1 MLPTAEFMP
10 ILQSIPT
17 TKGMRYRQYLCDPG
31 YLPSIRGI
39 VPSPSWR
46 RLVRDSFNEPVYIYV
61 NANARND
68 DERTVYD
75 AIPVRS
81 GWYSI
86 NKRTVIVLGS
96 VTLVAIIAASVA
108 VAVAIVKES
117 PRQPPVSGN

>member
-61 NANARND
+61 NTNARD
-68 DERTVYD
+68 DDKRTVDD
-75 AIPVRS
+75 AIPVRP

-96 VTLVAIIAASVA
+96 VTLVAFIASIVA
-108 VAVAIVKES
+108 VEMALVEKS
-117 PRQPPVSGN
+117 PRKPPVSEN